1 MQHALQE
8 PRNYLI
14 LASRYSMWRGIRLT
28 ERQGTRRFSK
38 KELSEF
44 SGEDGRPAYVAF
56 KGKVYDVSN
65 SRLWTGGKHE
75 GRHSA
80 GDDLT
85 ESILSA
91 PHSEEVF
98 VKFQVVGELV
108 EEEVSNQQ
116 LVRWLQKLHLHPIS
130 VHFSIAYSVAIP
142 LLSVLYVLTGGVS
155 FETASYYMLL
165 LGFLSAP
172 VAALS
177 GFFSWKVT
185 YEGRMTRIFAR
196 KLIFAVVLLVV
207 ITMCFLWRILNPGIL
222 IGGTEL
228 SYVYLAMI
236 VSLVPI
242 VTILGYY
249 GGEIVYP

>member
-1 MQHALQE
+1 M
-8 PRNYLI
+8 
-14 LASRYSMWRGIRLT
+14 
-28 ERQGTRRFSK
+28 RRFTK
-38 KELSEF
+38 KELREF
-44 SGEDGRPAYVAF
+44 SGEEGRPAYVAF

-65 SRLWTGGKHE
+65 SRLWAGGKHE

-85 ESILSA
+85 ESILNA

-98 VKFQVVGELV
+98 AKFQVVGALV
-108 EEEVSNQQ
+108 EEEVPHQQ

-142 LLSVLYVLTGGVS
+142 LLSVLYVLTGEVS

-172 VAALS
+172 VAVLS
-177 GFFSWKVT
+177 GFFSWRVT

-196 KLIFAVVLLVV
+196 KLVFAVLLLVV
-207 ITMCFLWRILNPGIL
+207 ITICFLWRTLNPEIL
-222 IGGTEL
+222 TARTEL
-228 SYVYLAMI
+228 SYLYLATV